1 MNQMQKRLEIIKI
14 AISMTDEETIR
25 LQLLKLDHFEDD
37 NDLSEIISLLK
48 QKYYAKAQEMIS
60 KYNTKIK
67 DKADYEMNPEN
78 DINEVDCKSNTSN
91 VNAIIKEFSSL
102 KPTNPIKVKITK
114 SYCDDN
120 TPDVILSDTQIN
132 NEPDNTRED
141 SPNSDSKLIY
151 NKENFMYEKMPSIS
165 AIFHNLALHYCKNN
179 STHLTKAA
187 EVWMKHIASSGYN
200 DSEIYKILAH
210 VNKLKEESNFTEAA
224 QLILVCGSTESNLGQ
239 LLFARELIKGDLY
252 EKNETS
258 AFELIKELALAG
270 YDEAICD
277 YGQLVEYGI
286 GTQSDSKHAEEIYKD
301 AVNIDSERGKRLYEN
316 IRKKNH
322 KFLSFLRR

>member
-114 SYCDDN
+114 SYCDNN
-120 TPDVILSDTQIN
+120 TTDVILSDTQIN

>member
-14 AISMTDEETIR
+14 AISMTDEETIK

-60 KYNTKIK
+60 KYNTKLK
-67 DKADYEMNPEN
+67 DKVNHKMDIEN

-132 NEPDNTRED
+132 KELDNTKED
-141 SPNSDSKLIY
+141 LLNSDSKLTDS
-151 NKENFMYEKMPSIS
+151 KENFMYEKMPSIS
-165 AIFHNLALHYCKNN
+165 AIFHDMAIYYCKNN
-179 STHLTKAA
+179 FAHLTKAA